1 MRPIDIEVI
10 DDFVSPSYLK
20 ELQKAVDPI
29 NPIWYFQSSQSITN
43 YDDSRIEDFGF
54 TTMLCPT
61 QSPDQFVNTPL
72 ATLIRPLT
80 YQIQDYVGASHIVR
94 CRLDMTLL
102 HSSKYTHPPHIDIRD
117 SQRVQR
123 GTEYLASII
132 YINDTDGDTIIYDHQ
147 QEWAE
152 SYPTDMNIKT
162 TVAPKPG
169 RMLLFDGSYVH
180 TGESPSEH
188 QTRILLNTVLS

>member
-61 QSPDQFVNTPL
+61 QTPDQFVNTPL

-94 CRLDMTLL
+94 CRLDMTT
-102 HSSKYTHPPHIDIRD
+102 YRGEDEVIFGPHIDLE
-117 SQRVQR
+117 
-123 GTEYLASII
+123 GK
-132 YINDTDGDTIIYDHQ
+132 DT
-147 QEWAE
+147 
-152 SYPTDMNIKT
+152 T
-162 TVAPKPG
+162 TVFHLTDCDAPTFVYNEKCNCS
-169 RMLLFDGSYVH
+169 F
-180 TGESPSEH
+180 
-188 QTRILLNTVLS
+188 